1 MPDRILLQ
9 DEFDLF
15 TIHENLSQVLPNLSE
30 FAVRTKK
37 PRRALKN
44 YSFFVGSAI
53 HFNHLCQCL
62 KSIRNKLL
70 HYHHKINL
78 ASYT

>member
-37 PRRALKN
+37 PRRDLKN
-44 YSFFVGSAI
+44 YSFLWVLPSILIIYASACNPSEI
-53 HFNHLCQCL
+53 NYC
-62 KSIRNKLL
+62 IIIIKL
-70 HYHHKINL
+70 
-78 ASYT
+78 T